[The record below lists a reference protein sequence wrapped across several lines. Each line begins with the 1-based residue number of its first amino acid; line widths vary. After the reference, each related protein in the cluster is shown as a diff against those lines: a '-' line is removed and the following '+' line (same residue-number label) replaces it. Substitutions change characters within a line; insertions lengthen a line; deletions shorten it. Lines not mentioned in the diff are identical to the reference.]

1 MPAECDSDFL
11 PIISAIPG
19 PRGAAGATGAPGAAA
34 SAGRNSFT
42 TTAANFTMPAAN
54 GNVSVIVVDS
64 AWMAA
69 GQPIFIETAGH
80 FLVVSVDSAVSATL
94 QARSIPTNAAAGT
107 LITFPRKVTPGGY
120 LYVDPTAIDDLDDR
134 VTDLET
140 APGANRAY
148 YGTTAP
154 TGGTYNINDSWYD
167 TNDGYK
173 HYRWDGSAWVA
184 ANRVVDLADFGT
196 GIRPI
201 VKVSTL
207 PSSGYTD
214 GDFVWLESDG
224 KLYRRVSGAWTK
236 AIAAADLTGQV
247 DASTFIVDGTI
258 IAQKLGA
265 NSVTADKVG
274 SNQIITRAANIGGSV
289 VNSSHISSLEAGKI
303 TAGDIQT
310 VNIGIAGRLFSPSAF
325 DATGSQ
331 ATATAT
337 VEGGAVTSIAV
348 TGGGSGYNSP
358 PTISIS
364 GGGGSGAY
372 AVANVVAGAV
382 VSVTVVSPGSGYTST
397 PTVSIAQNVVYRKFR
412 AVEFA
417 TTNGTGKVF
426 SAGNA
431 LSAGY
436 GHATPVLAYC
446 PGNAGWTSGTVTACP
461 DASNK
466 VRVLVNARLIG
477 YTGNLLVYVKVGS
490 TFTALA
496 AIASSV
502 SGNATYTCFR
512 EIYATLTDSI
522 SIYVAPAD
530 GSGTVTPA
538 TCGYELEA
546 TFFNW

>member
-1 MPAECDSDFL
+1 MPDETDFT

-19 PRGAAGATGAPGAAA
+19 PRGATGPAGAAGSPAAA
-34 SAGRNSFT
+34 GKNSFT
-42 TTAANFTMPAAN
+42 TTAANFIMPAAN
-54 GNVSVIVVDS
+54 GNVTVVVVDTS
-64 AWMAA
+64 WMAA

-80 FLVVSVDSAVSATL
+80 FAVVSVDSAVSATL
-94 QARSIPTNAAAGT
+94 HARDIPTNAAAGT
-107 LITFPRKVTPGGY
+107 YITFPRKVTPGGY
-120 LYVDPTAIDDLDDR
+120 LYVNPSDLDDLDDR

-148 YGTTAP
+148 YATTAP
-154 TGGTYNINDSWYD
+154 TGGTYNLNDSWYD
-167 TNDGYK
+167 TDDGYK

-184 ANRVVDLADFGT
+184 ANRVVELPDFGT

-201 VKVSTL
+201 VKVSSL
-207 PSSGYTD
+207 PSSGYAD
-214 GDFVWLESDG
+214 GDFVWLNTDG
-224 KLYRRVSGAWTK
+224 KLYRRVSGSWTK
-236 AIAAADLTGQV
+236 AIATADLTGQV
-247 DASTFIVDGTI
+247 DGSTFIVDGTI

-289 VNSSHISSLEAGKI
+289 INSSHITNLEAGKI

-310 VNIGIAGRLFSPSAF
+310 VNLGIAGRLFSPSAF
-325 DATGSQ
+325 DATGAQ
-331 ATATAT
+331 ATGTA
-337 VEGGAVTSIAV
+337 VIEGGVVTAINVTS
-348 TGGGSGYNSP
+348 GGSGYNSP

-372 AVANVVAGAV
+372 AVANVVGGAV
-382 VSVTVVSPGSGYTST
+382 LSITVVSPGSGYTSA
-397 PTVSIAQNVVYRKFR
+397 PTVAIAQNVVYRKFR

-477 YTGNLLVYVKVGS
+477 YTGNLLVYVRVGD

-512 EIYATLTDSI
+512 EIYATLTDKI